1 MLNDLDE
8 TIRQVLIKKGGLD
21 LADVAIDFD
30 IPNREWSGG
39 VSKPTLNCYL
49 FDIHERRLLREDGW
63 RVEGR
68 GGRAAARRPPP
79 LYFELN
85 YLITAWTRGNSV
97 ETEHHLLWTV
107 LQTLVRYPLLKESK
121 SGQADDLSDEPLHDC
136 LAGELRRYPWPIP
149 ATVAQLEGVLKSP
162 GEFWT
167 ALENQIK
174 PSLSYVVTLA
184 VDREAQAAGPPVLAT
199 GIRMRLPEAAVGGSF
214 WLGDLF
220 HIEQDVPLG
229 GVAVQVEGHDVRA
242 ETDAE
247 GQFALGGL
255 PPGRYQLA
263 ARIGGETQRRWVVLR
278 GAVAQRGYSDV
289 ILGQD
294 DAPLPGALIE
304 VEGHSARAIT
314 DASGRFTLD
323 LAPGAYTLRVY
334 FDGWRE
340 RRRVVVRA
348 GGYSLTLGYGGRPLA
363 GADGTDS

>member
-21 LADVAIDFD
+21 LADVEIDFD

-68 GGRAAARRPPP
+68 GGREAARRQPP

-85 YLITAWTRGNSV
+85 YLITAWTRGNIV

-107 LQTLVRYPLLKESK
+107 LQTLVRYPLLKESRAER
-121 SGQADDLSDEPLHDC
+121 ADDLADEPLRDC
-136 LAGELRRYPWPIP
+136 LAGELQRYPWPIP

-184 VDREAQAAGPPVLAT
+184 IDREAVPAGAPVLTT
-199 GIRMRLPEAAVGGSF
+199 GIRMRLPEAAVDGSF
-214 WLGDLF
+214 RLGDLF
-220 HIEQDVPLG
+220 RVERGAALG
-229 GVAVQVEGHDVRA
+229 GVVVQVEGRDVRA

-247 GQFALGGL
+247 GLFTLGGL
-255 PPGRYQLA
+255 PPGRYQLVA
-263 ARIGGETQRRWVVLR
+263 PIGGETQRRWVVVR
-278 GAVAQRGYSDV
+278 GAAPRRGYRDV
-289 ILGQD
+289 ILDQAG
-294 DAPLPGALIE
+294 APLAGALVE
-304 VEGHSARAIT
+304 VEGTDLRVFT

-323 LAPGAYTLRVY
+323 LAPGTYTLRIS

-348 GGYSLTLGYGGRPLA
+348 AGYALTLGYGGRPLPM
-363 GADGTDS
+363 ADGS